1 MVESNKGPHVQG
13 SLSRPLL
20 WCPLSFPWLG
30 YTPVFPL
37 LFSRKVSTRIV
48 RLEELVGVCVTVAA
62 YKKGAQWNLVNKCPL
77 CYRLV
82 TLQGW
87 VVKIKN
93 QAWNPQSHLP
103 YNSQFKDQWVCVVCV
118 CVCCVCTPPPRP
130 PALVALSPLFH
141 PRPSLRGGFSASV
154 VFRRYGACE
163 RWPLWAS
170 VAPSSFRSGFTSSW
184 RCS

>member
-1 MVESNKGPHVQG
+1 MKKGGASSVTEHFKVWLNQIRGPMCRDRLVDLCFG
-13 SLSRPLL
+13 VPLVFRGWATPWYSLPPL
-20 WCPLSFPWLG
+20 
-30 YTPVFPL
+30 
-37 LFSRKVSTRIV
+37 SRKVSTRIV

-93 QAWNPQSHLP
+93 QAWNPQSHLL

-118 CVCCVCTPPPRP
+118 CVLCLHPPPPRP

-141 PRPSLRGGFSASV
+141 P
-154 VFRRYGACE
+154 
-163 RWPLWAS
+163 
-170 VAPSSFRSGFTSSW
+170 
-184 RCS
+184 